1 MPLSESEELELLE
14 LENENAMALSK
25 VGGVDG
31 LKKKLKSEIFPG
43 PKTGLIGHVEAAL
56 AKTMKPGGGILSPMG
71 DVMQKAPQ
79 TGIAPIAGGV
89 LGGMG
94 AGITGAFLGA
104 VAGKGLEQAA
114 TQAAGTAPMGT
125 PSDNAFG
132 MLSTGAGA
140 AAGEG
145 IGRGIVAGSGAAF
158 DAAKP
163 GLQKGLEAA
172 MRAYPRLGRFAPT
185 ISKRLNEVLAAP
197 SVEEAS
203 TAFAQRGIPG
213 ARDYYKNQVGNKI
226 PSPQDFITDVAGRIK
241 AGQPVPIE
249 EAVAAREMASKA
261 LRRNE
266 FSLQRDQ
273 ISPNLEFVD
282 EFIEATAPG
291 SAAMRDIYHLARTK
305 EALFNLMPR
314 NNNGT
319 PDALRS
325 FLAIA
330 FNPVVAVG
338 QAPAAWGTALMA
350 GNMASK
356 VGPAVAPA
364 LNIVGQRKAQTP

>member
-1 MPLSESEELELLE
+1 MALSEAEELELLE
-14 LENENAMALSK
+14 LEYEEAKASE
-25 VGGVDG
+25 GGMDG
-31 LKKKLKSEIFPG
+31 LKKQIAADIL
-43 PKTGLIGHVEAAL
+43 PKKPSGLMAHVEAAL

-71 DVMQKAPQ
+71 DVMQKATQ
-79 TGIAPIAGGV
+79 TGIAPLAGGV
-89 LGGMG
+89 LGGIG
-94 AGITGAFLGA
+94 SGIPGAFLGA

-125 PSDNAFG
+125 PADNAFG
-132 MLSTGAGA
+132 MLATGAGA

-145 IGRGIVAGSGAAF
+145 IGRGIVAGAGAAF

-185 ISKRLNEVLAAP
+185 ISKRLNEVLSAP

-241 AGQPVPIE
+241 SGQPVPIE

-282 EFIEATAPG
+282 EFIEKTAPG

-364 LNIVGQRKAQTP
+364 LNIAGQRKAKTP